1 MSYRV
6 KLRVKEL
13 LEEEGITQ
21 KKLAEMAGVREST
34 ISDIVRGTRTVI
46 NFEHLG
52 KIATA
57 LEISDIRKI
66 IGVFTTPFFC
76 RHVIII
82 RTPHKEV
89 KSIPNYGNYYI
100 CNRLLL
106 LKEYLQAN
114 AEPKYSIKCRA

>member
-34 ISDIVRGTRTVI
+34 KSVKLI
-46 NFEHLG
+46 
-52 KIATA
+52 K
-57 LEISDIRKI
+57 
-66 IGVFTTPFFC
+66 GVFTTPFFC

>member
-1 MSYRV
+1 MTEIMPVPRNLNFTV
-6 KLRVKEL
+6 LP
-13 LEEEGITQ
+13 
-21 KKLAEMAGVREST
+21 AGS
-34 ISDIVRGTRTVI
+34 
-46 NFEHLG
+46 L
-52 KIATA
+52 
-57 LEISDIRKI
+57 
-66 IGVFTTPFFC
+66 TTPFFC